1 MRERNRIV
9 RVHLND
15 RELAH
20 LEKCLSKT
28 HWGKEAFPSPLDP
41 THPRSP
47 TSCRSRL
54 SDILERA
61 ECNHIPF
68 HGLRHIFSTMAL
80 ENGLDFKTLSAVLG
94 HSSAETTISVY
105 SHVTGEM
112 ERNAAKKMD
121 DAFGTLKPAD
131 SPACDDNHDG
141 GQTPNQKQK
150 PAEFTVKKSKKRK
163 PGTGDVSPRFQR
175 TLGRANIRPAART
188 ANGNS
193 ISSTQRARRS
203 AKGSL
208 RR

>member
-1 MRERNRIV
+1 MRERNHIV

-15 RELAH
+15 REMAH

-54 SDILERA
+54 SDMLECA

-80 ENGLDFKTLSAVLG
+80 ENGLDIKNAVRRPRSLFG
-94 HSSAETTISVY
+94 GDDHQRIFSRDRRDRAQRRKENGRCLR
-105 SHVTGEM
+105 H
-112 ERNAAKKMD
+112 AK
-121 DAFGTLKPAD
+121 
-131 SPACDDNHDG
+131 
-141 GQTPNQKQK
+141 
-150 PAEFTVKKSKKRK
+150 
-163 PGTGDVSPRFQR
+163 
-175 TLGRANIRPAART
+175 
-188 ANGNS
+188 
-193 ISSTQRARRS
+193 ARRF
-203 AKGSL
+203 ARV

>member
-15 RELAH
+15 REMAH

-68 HGLRHIFSTMAL
+68 HGLRHVFSTMAL
-80 ENGLDFKTLSAVLG
+80 ENGLDIKTLSAVLG
-94 HSSAETTISVY
+94 HSSAETT
-105 SHVTGEM
+105 
-112 ERNAAKKMD
+112 
-121 DAFGTLKPAD
+121 
-131 SPACDDNHDG
+131 
-141 GQTPNQKQK
+141 
-150 PAEFTVKKSKKRK
+150 
-163 PGTGDVSPRFQR
+163 
-175 TLGRANIRPAART
+175 
-188 ANGNS
+188 
-193 ISSTQRARRS
+193 S
-203 AKGSL
+203 AYIL
-208 RR
+208 T